1 MKDKTKVIRLAEEL
15 AGGDLVKALDW
26 YYDTKIPSFDY
37 LTANQLVENGYAD
50 ALIEYLKAGGY
61 E

>member
-1 MKDKTKVIRLAEEL
+1 MEDKTKVLRLAQYL
-15 AGGDLVKALDW
+15 AGGNIVKAIHW

-37 LTANQLVENGYAD
+37 LTPNQLVENGYAD